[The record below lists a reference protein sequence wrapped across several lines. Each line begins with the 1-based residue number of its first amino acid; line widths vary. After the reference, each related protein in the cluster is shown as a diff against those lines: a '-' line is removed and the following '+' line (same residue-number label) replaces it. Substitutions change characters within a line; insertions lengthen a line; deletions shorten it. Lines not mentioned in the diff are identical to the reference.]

1 VFTVFSLI
9 CGSVFFSSFQQQDEK
24 SSILCLSR
32 ACITLS
38 CGAFSFSCSCHVCVC
53 IPQTNG
59 EYWLLSF
66 IIQIIIYLIFVVH
79 FIRGSFLTLLLE
91 ILPPVLLC
99 VCCLCWVSFV
109 SEYAY
114 Y

>member
-1 VFTVFSLI
+1 MVLCSSRVSSSKIKSLLF
-9 CGSVFFSSFQQQDEK
+9 CVYQERVLRCHVGHFHSHV
-24 SSILCLSR
+24 R
-32 ACITLS
+32 AMC
-38 CGAFSFSCSCHVCVC
+38 VCVC
-53 IPQTNG
+53 VFRQTNG
-59 EYWLLSF
+59 EYRLLSF

-99 VCCLCWVSFV
+99 VRCLCWVSFV